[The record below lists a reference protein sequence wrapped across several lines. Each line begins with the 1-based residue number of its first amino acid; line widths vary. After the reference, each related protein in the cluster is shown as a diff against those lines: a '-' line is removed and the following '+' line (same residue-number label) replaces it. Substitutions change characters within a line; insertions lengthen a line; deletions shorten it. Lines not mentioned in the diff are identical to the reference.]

1 MVKLFVFKWIYDDQS
16 LSVITNNQ
24 KTQQPAICVLISGI
38 IMFVVTVLKAI
49 SITVL
54 SSKMIFLL
62 LSLLSSLI
70 SSVQNL
76 PQYHTSHHLK
86 IHLFTSKWHF
96 GVVSIK
102 KTALFK
108 NLCHS
113 LLLEWDLEDSW
124 MRLTTWGWEVSWV
137 ESQNKLIGYCGGKIK
152 LKVAH

>member
-1 MVKLFVFKWIYDDQS
+1 
-16 LSVITNNQ
+16 
-24 KTQQPAICVLISGI
+24 
-38 IMFVVTVLKAI
+38 MFVVTVLKAI

-102 KTALFK
+102 KLH
-108 NLCHS
+108 C
-113 LLLEWDLEDSW
+113 
-124 MRLTTWGWEVSWV
+124 
-137 ESQNKLIGYCGGKIK
+137 
-152 LKVAH
+152 LKTFVIHYLSET

>member
-1 MVKLFVFKWIYDDQS
+1 MNIWSSYI

-24 KTQQPAICVLISGI
+24 KTQQPAIYVLISGI

-54 SSKMIFLL
+54 SSKTIFLL

-86 IHLFTSKWHF
+86 IHFFTSKWHF

-113 LLLEWDLEDSW
+113 VLEWDLEDSW
-124 MRLTTWGWEVSWV
+124 MRLTSWGWEVSWV
-137 ESQNKLIGYCGGKIK
+137 ESRNKLIGYCGGKIK